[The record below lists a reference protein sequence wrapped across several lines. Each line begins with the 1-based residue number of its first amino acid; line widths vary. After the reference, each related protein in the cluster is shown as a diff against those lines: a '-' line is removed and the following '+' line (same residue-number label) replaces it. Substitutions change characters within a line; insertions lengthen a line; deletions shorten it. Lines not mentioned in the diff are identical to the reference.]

1 MATICDKCG
10 SNMVLDGETW
20 ACASPT
26 CGHTQQSMQAKK
38 CQCGGVIIQV
48 RVRLCFRLIR
58 GGKAWAS
65 VYWLRRTSF
74 STGPQPAL
82 PPVSFTA
89 VAMSHL
95 FSELS
100 LSLSLS
106 LSKQFCQASQI
117 IAGASAST
125 WICSDCQKTRD
136 FDTTRAS
143 RRQSL
148 VNAPLGRSS
157 SLDNVKGKQGGGR
170 CCGLFGSTARSA
182 YVQPDDPK

>member
-106 LSKQFCQASQI
+106 LNNFVRHLRSLQVRPLQHGSAPTAKRHATSTPRGRH
-117 IAGASAST
+117 AG
-125 WICSDCQKTRD
+125 
-136 FDTTRAS
+136 
-143 RRQSL
+143 
-148 VNAPLGRSS
+148 NRSS
-157 SLDNVKGKQGGGR
+157 THRSV
-170 CCGLFGSTARSA
+170 GLHRSTT
-182 YVQPDDPK
+182 